1 MNYRN
6 LLVASMFAALA
17 LPAVANGA
25 PRGESGPGG
34 FPVRAA
40 STQETSDRV
49 RTRKIKPLEKLQR
62 VLRLTE
68 AQVVAIRAQ
77 QAAHKENLKVL
88 KASLREASE
97 RTAAAINQGASAT
110 DVGNAVLAANA
121 IRQAIKAANEQF
133 RVAFNNVLTT
143 TQQDKLVRL
152 RRAARQAEGLERF
165 LALAQA
171 RGTN

>member
-1 MNYRN
+1 M
-6 LLVASMFAALA
+6 
-17 LPAVANGA
+17 
-25 PRGESGPGG
+25 
-34 FPVRAA
+34 
-40 STQETSDRV
+40 
-49 RTRKIKPLEKLQR
+49 
-62 VLRLTE
+62 TE

-77 QAAHKENLKVL
+77 QAAHKEHLKVL
-88 KASLREASE
+88 NASFREASE

-121 IRQAIKAANEQF
+121 IRQTIKAANEQF

-171 RGTN
+171 RDTN